1 MKTVKSL
8 LLALILLL
16 IFALPIAAHTAAA
29 DQYLYTIRIFAGVQG
44 RFTDGSDVLVLQ
56 RAYGEHF
63 SFNNSSVVLP
73 EGSKYYVKGIREAGK
88 DNSTVSMSAP
98 EVTRDQDYVVAY
110 GVLGDPVAYTV
121 YYRDRA
127 GNELAPS
134 DTYYGNVGD
143 RPVIAFRY
151 IESYQPQAYN
161 LTKVLTANEADNVF
175 EFVYRL
181 RFVPTTPSPGAGGSN
196 ATATPEATLAPTP
209 EPTEATAETATPAP
223 DETATPAPADTA
235 TSEPT
240 EAPAITATPE
250 VTEAPAATQAA
261 IETEIPATTEAPI
274 ATAAPEASEATSAP
288 TATEEPDEPVE
299 LIDLDNP
306 DVPLAPGG
314 NNEQGQSQGANG
326 GSCNTPLLI
335 GGGAGAAVLLGGVIW
350 ILAAAAKKK
359 KH

>member
-8 LLALILLL
+8 LLALVLLL
-16 IFALPIAAHTAAA
+16 TFALPIAAHSATA

-56 RAYGEHF
+56 RDHGEHF
-63 SFNNSSVVLP
+63 SFKNSSVVLP

-88 DNSTVSMSAP
+88 DNSSVSMSAP

-151 IESYQPQAYN
+151 IEEYQPQAYN

-181 RFVPTTPSPGAGGSN
+181 RFVPTTP
-196 ATATPEATLAPTP
+196 TPEL
-209 EPTEATAETATPAP
+209 TEATAETP
-223 DETATPAPADTA
+223 TPAPADTA
-235 TSEPT
+235 TFEPT

-250 VTEAPAATQAA
+250 VTEAPAATESTTAT
-261 IETEIPATTEAPI
+261 ETPATTEAPI
-274 ATAAPEASEATSAP
+274 ATAATEAPETTSAP

-314 NNEQGQSQGANG
+314 NNEQGQPQGTNG

>member
-16 IFALPIAAHTAAA
+16 TFAMPIAAHSATA

-151 IESYQPQAYN
+151 IEEYQPQAYN

-181 RFVPTTPSPGAGGSN
+181 RFVPTTP
-196 ATATPEATLAPTP
+196 TP
-209 EPTEATAETATPAP
+209 EPTEATAETP
-223 DETATPAPADTA
+223 TPAPADTE

-250 VTEAPAATQAA
+250 VTEAPAATESATA
-261 IETEIPATTEAPI
+261 TETPATTEAPI
-274 ATAAPEASEATSAP
+274 ATAATEAPETTSAP

>member
-8 LLALILLL
+8 LLALVLLL
-16 IFALPIAAHTAAA
+16 TFALPIAARTAAA

-151 IESYQPQAYN
+151 IEEYQPQAYN

-181 RFVPTTPSPGAGGSN
+181 RFVPTTP
-196 ATATPEATLAPTP
+196 TP
-209 EPTEATAETATPAP
+209 EPTEATAETP
-223 DETATPAPADTA
+223 TPAPANTA

-250 VTEAPAATQAA
+250 VTEAPAATESATA
-261 IETEIPATTEAPI
+261 TETPATTEAPI
-274 ATAAPEASEATSAP
+274 ATAATEAPETTSAP